1 MIAGF
6 LNHQQYLKHLKHFPL
21 SPSPPLFAGDRS
33 VLPHSSCH
41 TKTIHS
47 MPPTWKTH
55 RAPGPGGL
63 SIIRWVAVLGPQN
76 SSKRFQRI
84 HPNTLHIYIYNY
96 VIYIYSNLPH
106 ATNVWQT
113 LEILENCSFSS
124 RCVAV
129 LHCISGISE
138 DGKTRETMNQNP
150 AKVSEMVNNKY
161 VDPNLHVSIMTQP
174 RIPTIHRN
182 KPPRFLEHPHWQ
194 FTGGRWTAFR
204 HTTTWTLKMM
214 GLGSQHLPSCFSLG
228 ISSCV
233 RNNGCLGGQ
242 RI

>member
-84 HPNTLHIYIYNY
+84 HPNTFRILYIYIYVCN
-96 VIYIYSNLPH
+96 IYIYSNLPH

-138 DGKTRETMNQNP
+138 DGKTRETVNQNP
-150 AKVSEMVNNKY
+150 AKVSEIVNNKVRRSQSTCIY
-161 VDPNLHVSIMTQP
+161 HDSTPHSNHPPQQTPEISGASAL
-174 RIPTIHRN
+174 TIHWRKVDSLPTHN
-182 KPPRFLEHPHWQ
+182 DMDPKNDGPWKP
-194 FTGGRWTAFR
+194 AFAE
-204 HTTTWTLKMM
+204 LFFF
-214 GLGSQHLPSCFSLG
+214 GD
-228 ISSCV
+228 I
-233 RNNGCLGGQ
+233 
-242 RI
+242 